1 MRTLFRSLDLW
12 DLVEKGVDEDE
23 GEAMLK
29 EIRKRDAKAL
39 FHIQQAVHPSMFS
52 RIAAANTSKE
62 AWEILRREFH
72 GNPKI
77 MAMKLQTLRQ
87 TFECLHIK
95 GNESVQ

>member
-1 MRTLFRSLDLW
+1 
-12 DLVEKGVDEDE
+12 
-23 GEAMLK
+23 
-29 EIRKRDAKAL
+29 
-39 FHIQQAVHPSMFS
+39 MFS
-52 RIAAANTSKE
+52 RIVAANTSKE

-95 GNESVQ
+95 GNESVQGYISRVNEFVNQMSGLGDTVPDQLDVGKY